1 MGTDAECS
9 NCGSK
14 IKTPNQGG
22 WMDMKQGLPRFYLFP
37 VTAKSEQSLVS
48 TAANL
53 RRWLMAQNKR
63 DLSYISDM
71 AYTLTSRRSHMPW
84 RHTFVAS
91 KEQEIL
97 AALVPKSLRVS
108 RTAKFNRVIFVFT
121 GQGAQWPAMGKELI
135 TSSFQFKESLH
146 HSSAIL
152 SRLGASW
159 NLLDELLAEE
169 ATSRIYESEIGQP
182 ATTALQIGL
191 VEVFRS
197 LGIVPNAVL
206 GHSSGEI
213 AAAYAAGAI
222 SKESAIEISYHRGFL
237 AKRCKDLLKVDGGM
251 LAVSIGEEEVCSQI
265 SRLAAGRAVVA
276 CCNSPLNTTVS
287 GDENAITSLKRLLD
301 ESATPARR
309 LRVDTAYHSHHM
321 EAVAQEYLH
330 NIRGVQSMGKDM
342 AIDFFSTVTGQEKV
356 SDFGPAY
363 WVSNLVSK
371 VRFFDGFKS
380 ACQQTRSDTLAPQA
394 SSCHIF
400 MEIGPHNN
408 LLGPMKQSL
417 THMKLDGFK
426 VKCIST
432 LRRKRNSTFSFLQAN
447 GQLFESGVP
456 IDLARINPFG
466 ELSRKPSVV
475 TDMAPYPW
483 DHSVSYW
490 HESRVSRYHRLR
502 SHPYHDILGLR
513 CVGDTMIEPSWRHV
527 LSIQTLPWLRD
538 HAVDNRLIFPAAGYI
553 AMAIEA
559 KKQISLDRRPTRTIR
574 SYVLKDIAFSKV
586 LEIPES
592 SNGVEIILSL
602 RHSVGDTNWDA
613 LSWEEF
619 RVCSISLGGVTNE
632 HCHGCIMVEAGSVPE
647 SMDSVHQYK
656 SGAAG
661 VQHELHPRDVEKT
674 PFTSIDP
681 KRMYE
686 DWQAQGHYRGRTFS
700 LIKEIDVEDFQ
711 AAGRLVI
718 GQTAASM
725 PGSLMQPHVIHP
737 TTLDA
742 LIHSSLIVYGRT
754 CCRSLIFPVR
764 IDELIISADLFNS
777 PGQML
782 TFETSI
788 KPHNLAST
796 SMEVAA
802 FQERS
807 GSRTQLCVLI
817 KGGELQGTRDL
828 KVASAGPYGTR
839 DLCYRM
845 EWNIDPDLCQP
856 LQTKTQGETALN
868 SSTSPEEKL
877 DLLERATSFF
887 IKSSLCKIE
896 RLDVQAQYLRY
907 FDWMSGFCTP
917 KQDRDMN
924 RQATKMDIEGLGYHR
939 TAGVEGEGL
948 FCVGSKLESILV
960 GKSDP
965 LSLLLEDG
973 LLARLYTEDTAA
985 QKCFMHLINYVRHLI
1000 FKKPS
1005 MKVLEIGAGTAS
1017 LTLPLLQ
1024 SLSSE
1029 EGRTFERY
1037 DFTDVSSGFF
1047 EDARQ
1052 KLKEWF
1058 GTIFYSTLDIG
1069 KDPIE
1074 QGFVG
1079 GSYDLVLAYNALHV
1093 TKSIDDA
1100 IINARKLIKP
1110 GGKLILIEITRLVSY
1125 VNMIF
1130 GLLPGWYMGKWTPYS
1145 IITFINTSN
1154 GLTSSNRTA

>member
-1 MGTDAECS
+1 
-9 NCGSK
+9 
-14 IKTPNQGG
+14 
-22 WMDMKQGLPRFYLFP
+22 MDTKQELPRFYLFP
-37 VTAKSEQSLVS
+37 ITANSEQSLVS
-48 TAANL
+48 IVVNL
-53 RRWLMAQNKR
+53 RRWLVAQNKR
-63 DLSYISDM
+63 DPSYISDM
-71 AYTLTSRRSHMPW
+71 AYTLTSRRSYMPW

-91 KEQEIL
+91 KEEEIL
-97 AALVPKSLRVS
+97 VALLPESLRVS
-108 RTAKFNRVIFVFT
+108 RTTTRVNRFTFVFT

-135 TSSFQFKESLH
+135 SSCLQFKESLQ

-152 SRLGASW
+152 SKLGASW
-159 NLLDELLAEE
+159 NLLEQLSAEE

-191 VEVFRS
+191 VEVYRS
-197 LGIVPNAVL
+197 LGIVPNVVL

-251 LAVSIGEEEVCSQI
+251 LAVSVGEEEACSQI
-265 SRLAAGRAVVA
+265 SRLTAGRAVVG

-287 GDENAITSLKRLLD
+287 GDENAITSLKKLLE

-321 EAVAQEYLH
+321 EAVAHEYLH
-330 NIRGVQSMGKDM
+330 SIRGVQSRAKDKDV
-342 AIDFFSTVTGQEKV
+342 DFFSTVTAREKV

-371 VRFFDGFKS
+371 VRFFDGFKN
-380 ACQQTRSDTLAPQA
+380 ACQQMHSATLAPRA
-394 SSCHIF
+394 SSCQIF
-400 MEIGPHNN
+400 MEIGPHDS

-417 THMKLDGFK
+417 THMKIDGFK
-426 VKCIST
+426 VRYVST
-432 LRRKRNSTFSFLQAN
+432 LRRKRNSMLSFLQAI
-447 GQLFESGVP
+447 GQLFECGVP
-456 IDLARINPFG
+456 IDLARINSFG
-466 ELSRKPSVV
+466 DLSRKPSVV

-483 DHSVSYW
+483 DHSISYW
-490 HESRVSRYHRLR
+490 HESRVSRNHRLR

-513 CVGDTMIEPSWRHV
+513 CVGDTMIEPSWRHI
-527 LSIQTLPWLRD
+527 LSVESLPWLRD
-538 HAVDNRLIFPAAGYI
+538 HAVDTRLVFPAAGYI

-559 KKQISLDRRPTRTIR
+559 KKQISLDRRPTSTIKT
-574 SYVLKDIAFSKV
+574 YILKDIAFSKV
-586 LEIPES
+586 LEVPDS
-592 SNGVEIILSL
+592 SDGIEIILSL
-602 RHSVGDTNWDA
+602 RHSVGNTNWDA

-619 RVCSISLGGVTNE
+619 RLCSISSEGVVNE
-632 HCHGCIMVEAGSVPE
+632 HCRGCIMVEAGSAPE
-647 SMDSVHQYK
+647 SMELVHQYEA
-656 SGAAG
+656 GAAG
-661 VQHELHPRDVEKT
+661 VLDKLQPRGIEKT

-686 DWQAQGHYRGRTFS
+686 DWQTQGHYWGPSFS
-700 LIKEIDVEDFQ
+700 LIKEIDIKDFE
-711 AAGRLVI
+711 AAGRLMI
-718 GQTAASM
+718 GQIAGSM
-725 PGSLMQPHVIHP
+725 PGFLMQPHVIHP

-754 CCRSLIFPVR
+754 CHRSMMLPVG
-764 IDELIISADLFNS
+764 IEELIISADLLNT

-802 FQERS
+802 FQQRS
-807 GSRTQLCVLI
+807 RSRSQLCVLI
-817 KGGELQGTRDL
+817 RGGELQGTRDS
-828 KVASAGPYGTR
+828 KVASAGSYGTR
-839 DLCYRM
+839 DLCYRK
-845 EWNIDPDLCQP
+845 EWNMDPDLCQP
-856 LQTKTQGETALN
+856 LQTKTQGKIALDN
-868 SSTSPEEKL
+868 STSPEKKL
-877 DLLERATSFF
+877 SSLERATSFF
-887 IKSSLCKIE
+887 IESCIRKIE

-907 FDWMSGFCTP
+907 FDWMSGFCTS
-917 KQDRDMN
+917 KQDHDVN
-924 RQATKMDIEGLGYHR
+924 RQATKMEIEGLGYNC

-948 FCVGSKLESILV
+948 FRVGSNLESILV
-960 GKSDP
+960 GESNP

-973 LLARLYTEDTAA
+973 LLARLYTEDSAA
-985 QKCFMHLINYVRHLI
+985 QRCFIHLIDYVRHLI
-1000 FKKPS
+1000 FKKPN
-1005 MKVLEIGAGTAS
+1005 MRVLEIGAGTAG

-1029 EGRTFERY
+1029 EGPAFGRY
-1037 DFTDVSSGFF
+1037 DFTDVSPGFF

-1052 KLKEWF
+1052 RLKNWV

-1069 KDPIE
+1069 KDPIQ
-1074 QGFVG
+1074 QGFIA

-1093 TKSIDDA
+1093 TASIDDA

-1110 GGKLILIEITRLVSY
+1110 GGKLVLIEITRLVSY

-1130 GLLPGWYMGKWTPYS
+1130 GLLPGWYTGT
-1145 IITFINTSN
+1145 
-1154 GLTSSNRTA
+1154 